1 MLLLLVGVCKLVE
14 EVKQGILQ
22 RILGNPNAM
31 GALAMG
37 FNNMRLRPD
46 PTLNQ
51 VIAQRQDNAAKLRA
65 SEGVRNRTV
74 ETLAKM
80 GYPDLAEA
88 VSNQSMDPQNAMSQA
103 FALKNRAPTRPRQV
117 NKSQIMT
124 VQAAIDAGHLDAAGF
139 SDTELT
145 TKVEVK
151 TTDGVVS
158 NISEFKLGSG
168 TGSGTT
174 KQVPGYVLNAEV
186 DGSPYNDKQMYNQSG
201 SGSISPIGT
210 APKNESAPTLISG
223 AALKQKGNPIPDNM
237 LEMPFQLVNGAYKP
251 LIPPSAVTNITNTPP
266 VIKPEPGYQ
275 NIYENGKLVRQE
287 LIPGGAAETEATEQ
301 KDEKF
306 EEAKA
311 DRVTLDQ
318 KLNLLNSVIN
328 SPFLDGVLGPVQGRS
343 PGYLNQKKQDLLVEI
358 EQVRAQAFLT
368 AFGQL
373 KGGGS
378 ITEAEGRAATAAIG
392 RLDRTQSKAAF
403 RKALNEL
410 KALVVNGIEKN
421 KKILSQI
428 SSDGFSVNGVIE

>member
-1 MLLLLVGVCKLVE
+1 MAE
-14 EVKQGILQ
+14 EAQQGIFQ
-22 RILGNPNAM
+22 RILSNPNLI
-31 GALAMG
+31 GNLAMG
-37 FNNMRLRPD
+37 FNNMRLTPD

-151 TTDGVVS
+151 TTDGNVTG
-158 NISEFKLGSG
+158 ISEFKLGSG

-174 KQVPGYVLNAEV
+174 TQVRGSDLNATL
-186 DGSPYNDKQMYNQSG
+186 DGSPYNDAQMYNVSG
-201 SGSISPIGT
+201 TGNVSPIGT
-210 APKNESAPTLISG
+210 APKDESAPTLISG
-223 AALKQKGNPIPDNM
+223 ADLKKQGSLIPEDM
-237 LEMPFQLVNGAYKP
+237 LGMTFQLVNNQYKP
-251 LIPPSAVTNITNTPP
+251 LVPPSAVTNITNAPP
-266 VIKPEPGYQ
+266 IPKPEPGYQ
-275 NIYENGKLVRQE
+275 NIYENGVLVRQE
-287 LIPGGAAETEATEQ
+287 LIPGGAAETEVTEQ

-306 EEAKA
+306 QAAKA
-311 DRVTLDQ
+311 DEVMLNQ
-318 KLNLLNSVIN
+318 KLNLINSVLNS
-328 SPFLDGVLGPVQGRS
+328 PDLDGVLGAVQGRS
-343 PGYLNQKKQDLLVEI
+343 PGFFNQDKQDLLIKI
-358 EQVRAQAFLT
+358 EQVRAQAFLQ
-368 AFGQL
+368 AFETL

-378 ITEAEGRAATAAIG
+378 ITESEGRAATAAIA
-392 RLDRTQSKAAF
+392 RMDRTQSKPAF

-410 KALVVNGIEKN
+410 KAIVENGMAKN
-421 KKILSQI
+421 KLALGKFN
-428 SSDGFSVNGVIE
+428 SDGFSVNGVIE